1 MHRESLQTLN
11 NINYELI
18 IIDNASTDGT
28 NEYLN
33 KLSLNNRKVR
43 VIESEINLGTNAK
56 SVGAES
62 SKGEFIIGIDDDV
75 IFFPENWIQNMVKA
89 YKNIPDMGYLATDVI
104 QDETTNGAK
113 HPPDMYFDE
122 KYDNGNIV
130 LQIGPTG
137 GWCFMISRE
146 VYQKIGKFLKFEGR
160 IFFPEDGDYVNRI
173 INNGLKYGILSGVK
187 VYHAT
192 GEFHNKN
199 FMKIYEQ
206 KHKDFK
212 IGDPFFY
219 SLINKSKR
227 LLSLK
232 RYITKL
238 KEYSIKNSL

>member
-1 MHRESLQTLN
+1 LEIQVL
-11 NINYELI
+11 
-18 IIDNASTDGT
+18 DDSTDDTVLLVAAKVKELQSRGVDVIHIHR
-28 NEYLN
+28 
-33 KLSLNNRKVR
+33 KNREGFKAGALA
-43 VIESEINLGTNAK
+43 N
-56 SVGAES
+56 GAES

>member
-1 MHRESLQTLN
+1 
-11 NINYELI
+11 
-18 IIDNASTDGT
+18 
-28 NEYLN
+28 
-33 KLSLNNRKVR
+33 
-43 VIESEINLGTNAK
+43 
-56 SVGAES
+56 
-62 SKGEFIIGIDDDV
+62 
-75 IFFPENWIQNMVKA
+75 
-89 YKNIPDMGYLATDVI
+89 
-104 QDETTNGAK
+104 
-113 HPPDMYFDE
+113 
-122 KYDNGNIV
+122 
-130 LQIGPTG
+130 
-137 GWCFMISRE
+137 MISRE